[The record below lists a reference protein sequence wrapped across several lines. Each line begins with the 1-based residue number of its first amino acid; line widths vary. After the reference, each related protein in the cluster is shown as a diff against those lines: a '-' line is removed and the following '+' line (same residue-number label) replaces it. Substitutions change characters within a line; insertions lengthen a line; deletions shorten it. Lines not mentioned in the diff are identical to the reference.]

1 MQHFLVRD
9 FGLICAAAGGMWTMV
24 LKYVLIN
31 ALTLLNLSNVLYG
44 NQQILPRFSATSTKG
59 YAGMPNI
66 VVYKKYA
73 NRRLYDTEKSIYV
86 TLAQIAE
93 QIRSGRQVRIE
104 DAKTKED
111 VTAFILTQII
121 LEEAKNK
128 NVLLPAPLLHV
139 IIQYGDNLLG
149 EFFEKYFFQTLN
161 TFVAHKKAVDSQF
174 QKWLEMGMNMSK
186 MAGINP
192 FQSFLDPFGMEPRT
206 KEGQNDK
213 KK

>member
-1 MQHFLVRD
+1 MAD
-9 FGLICAAAGGMWTMV
+9 
-24 LKYVLIN
+24 VLI
-31 ALTLLNLSNVLYG
+31 
-44 NQQILPRFSATSTKG
+44 
-59 YAGMPNI
+59 
-66 VVYKKYA
+66 YKKYA

-86 TLAQIAE
+86 TLGHIAD

-128 NVLLPAPLLHV
+128 NILLPAPLLHL

-149 EFFEKYFFQTLN
+149 EFFEKYFFQTVN

-174 QKWLEMGMNMSK
+174 QQWLEMGMNMSK
-186 MAGINP
+186 MARSSMAGMNP
-192 FQSFLDPFGMEPRT
+192 FQSFFDPFG
-206 KEGQNDK
+206 KEKKDK
-213 KK
+213 DTENGNKS